1 MIRIAFIFFVGL
13 TPFHW
18 GEKTNTVQRNQKNME
33 GILMKTS
40 TILLFVVFVLLPV
53 SVFAQEED
61 INGTLVFES
70 MFDDNG
76 DLWNIIARNDSIV
89 ENLGSIEDGPAGD
102 GGFALVIIAN
112 TFEDTTLNHIQFTV
126 DDAFEKPE
134 KAAELPFRFRFWIYV
149 EHIPFTIRPIVF
161 NNADPWEGIYQEI
174 PIEVAGEWQF
184 IDVTYDVADF
194 LVTDL
199 LSITM
204 HMGNPGNADGNNEVR
219 FDNLEVYLM
228 DTVSVDI
235 WEVY

>member
-1 MIRIAFIFFVGL
+1 MLKTHMTFFL
-13 TPFHW
+13 A
-18 GEKTNTVQRNQKNME
+18 
-33 GILMKTS
+33 
-40 TILLFVVFVLLPV
+40 VFVLLPV
-53 SVFAQEED
+53 SVISQDEVID
-61 INGTLVFES
+61 GTLVFES
-70 MFDDNG
+70 NFDDNG
-76 DLWNIIARNDSIV
+76 DLWNIISRNDSLV

-102 GGFALVIIAN
+102 GGFALVIITN
-112 TFEDTTLNHIQFTV
+112 TFDDTILNHIQFSV

-134 KAAELPFRFRFWIYV
+134 KAAELPFRFRFWVYV
-149 EHIPFTIRPIVF
+149 EYIPFIIRPIVF

-199 LSITM
+199 LSVTM
-204 HMGNPGNADGNNEVR
+204 HIGNPGDDGGNNEVR

-228 DTVSVDI
+228 NTVSVDT